1 MQSRPRLRAAAT
13 STELERI
20 EPQTFNGYRYGY
32 PGIEEQSALLH
43 YWQILRKRVWCVLA
57 TLGVVFAGS
66 ILVTLM
72 TSKMYRASSR
82 IAIFPENPNVLG
94 FKDAENTWSET
105 DNELALQTQASILQS
120 NSLGFKVMNVMH
132 LEQDPRFTNA
142 TSGRIAQ
149 KSAPGPDAAPYNA
162 ETVSLLNQFQA
173 GLRVELVPGTRIVEV
188 SYTHRNPYLAAE
200 IVNTLDNTFIEENVR
215 TRYESVSHT
224 SEWLTQELTELRSK
238 VEASEEL
245 LVRYQKE
252 HGILGLDEKQNVV
265 TAKLD
270 ELNKELTAAEVD
282 RISKESNYQLNSA
295 AENDSSERLSPGESP
310 VLDKLLEQK
319 ADLDTQLAQITTQFG
334 PAYPKVAELNNEL
347 KQVRDEITA
356 EQTRMLRHSHG
367 EYLAALQRVQMLK
380 SAYEHQKQEANKLNE
395 SAIEYAALKRDA
407 DSNHQLYHDLLQRL
421 KEAGISAGL
430 KSSNIRIIDVAQ
442 VPRSPITPNLPR
454 NLAFGFIFGLGG
466 GLALALIR
474 ENLDTTVRNVEET
487 GAISALP
494 TLVTIPLQIP
504 TTHGN
509 GRKNLGLLHTAHRYS
524 DAAALFSHTQPR
536 SPAAES
542 FRALRTSL
550 LLSNLGS
557 IPRVI
562 LVTSS
567 LPREGKTT
575 VSANL
580 AVVTAQTG
588 RKVLLVDGDLREPA
602 IAKMFKLESEAG
614 LSTLLSG
621 AKTTDEV
628 LISVHQL
635 ANLSILPA
643 GVVPAQPAE
652 LLGSDAMKNF
662 LIRWRNEFDHVII
675 DTPPCLSFTD
685 AVLLSREVDGV
696 LLVARWG
703 QTSKAALR
711 RASDLLLQVN
721 ASMLG
726 VVLNGYDMRIVPLGG
741 AYNSQYFVNAS
752 SDRRTPARQSS

>member
-1 MQSRPRLRAAAT
+1 MQLQPRLKAAQPA
-13 STELERI
+13 ELDRI
-20 EPQTFNGYRYGY
+20 EPQVLNGYRYGY
-32 PGIEEQSALLH
+32 PGFEEQSAVLH
-43 YWQILRKRVWCVLA
+43 YWQILRKRLWCVLA
-57 TLGVVFAGS
+57 TLAVVFLGS
-66 ILVTLM
+66 ILVTLL

-82 IAIFPENPNVLG
+82 IAIFPENPNILG
-94 FKDAENTWSET
+94 FKDSENTWSET

-120 NSLGFKVMNVMH
+120 NSLALKVISAMH
-132 LEQDPRFTNA
+132 LDRDPRFNGSQAKDTRGQQPGTDPVSNE
-142 TSGRIAQ
+142 
-149 KSAPGPDAAPYNA
+149 APTAA
-162 ETVSLLNQFQA
+162 VLSRFQA
-173 GLRVELVPGTRIVEV
+173 GLKVELVPGTRIVEV
-188 SYTHRNPYLAAE
+188 SYTHRDPHLAAT
-200 IVNTLDNTFIEENVR
+200 IVNALDNTFIEENIR
-215 TRYESVSHT
+215 THYESVSHT

-238 VEASEEL
+238 VESSEEK

-270 ELNKELTAAEVD
+270 ELNKELTTAEAD
-282 RISKESNYQLNSA
+282 RIDKESNYKLSVA
-295 AENDSSERLSPGESP
+295 ADADSPERLSPGESP

-319 ADLDTQLAQITTQFG
+319 ADLDTQLAQLTTQFG

-347 KQVRDEITA
+347 RQVQEEVA
-356 EQTRMLRHSHG
+356 SEQARMLRHSRG
-367 EYLAALQRVQMLK
+367 EYLAAVQRVQMLK
-380 SAYEHQKQEANKLNE
+380 AAYEHQKQEANQLNE

-442 VPRSPITPNLPR
+442 TPRSPITPNLPR

-466 GLALALIR
+466 GIALALIR

-494 TLVTIPLQIP
+494 TLAAIPLQIP
-504 TTHGN
+504 AVNGS
-509 GRKNLGLLHTAHRYS
+509 GRKNLGLLPGGHRSS
-524 DAAALFSHTQPR
+524 DLASLFSHTQPR

-550 LLSNLGS
+550 LLSNLGN

-575 VSANL
+575 VSANIAL
-580 AVVTAQTG
+580 VMAQAG
-588 RKVLLVDGDLREPA
+588 KRVLLVDADLREPA
-602 IAKMFKLESEAG
+602 VGKMFKVQSEAG
-614 LSTLLSG
+614 LSALLAGTRSLE
-621 AKTTDEV
+621 EV
-628 LISVHQL
+628 VVSAPQTP
-635 ANLSILPA
+635 NLSILSA
-643 GVVPAQPAE
+643 GTEPSQPAE
-652 LLGSDAMKNF
+652 LLGSDAMKKF
-662 LIRWRNEFDHVII
+662 LTRLRNEFDHIII
-675 DTPPCLSFTD
+675 DSPPCLSFTD

-711 RASDLLLQVN
+711 RASDLLMQVN
-721 ASMLG
+721 ANMLG
-726 VVLNGYDMRIVPLGG
+726 VVLNGYDMRVVPLGS
-741 AYNSQYFVNAS
+741 AYRSQYFTSAS
-752 SDRRTPARQSS
+752 